1 MALIVEEVKDDKKKL
16 KAFLELPFR
25 LYRDDP
31 LWVPPLKSEVAS
43 FFTGKHPFCEH
54 SEITA
59 FIATQGKETLGRV
72 AAIMDRNFITYHQ
85 KPIGYFGFFESVNS
99 KEVTLRLFE
108 RVEDVL
114 RKKGIKEI
122 IGPMNPSTNY
132 ECGLL
137 IEGFSTPPYIMM
149 PHNPPFYQELLES
162 VGFKKAKDLLAN
174 LLIGDGS
181 LPQRLERIAS
191 RISSKIPEVKIRE
204 VDLKNIQR
212 EIREFMRI
220 YNEAWANNWGFVPM
234 SEKEVSYF
242 AKVLKSIL
250 VPSLA
255 LFAEY
260 KEEPAGFI
268 LALPNYNHV
277 LKVLKGKLT
286 SWGLLRALWVKGR
299 IKEIRIPLFGIRPKY
314 RLKGI
319 DTLLYLEVF
328 KRGWQLGYRRAE
340 LSWILEDNHLMQ
352 KAIESMG
359 GRPYKRYRIY
369 WKEI

>member
-1 MALIVEEVKDDKKKL
+1 MSLRVEEVKDDKKRL
-16 KAFLELPFR
+16 KAFVDLPFC
-25 LYRDDP
+25 LYKNDP

-54 SEITA
+54 SEIAA
-59 FIATQGKETLGRV
+59 FVAIEGKKILGRV
-72 AAIMDRNFITYHQ
+72 AAIVDKNFIAYHQ
-85 KPIGYFGFFESVNS
+85 KPTGYFGFFESVNA
-99 KEVTLRLFE
+99 KEITIALFE
-108 RVEDVL
+108 RVEDHL

-137 IEGFSTPPYIMM
+137 VEGFSMPPYIMM
-149 PHNPPFYQELLES
+149 PHNPPFYQELLEA
-162 VGFKKAKDLLAN
+162 VGLKKAKDLLAN
-174 LLIGDGS
+174 LLMGDGL
-181 LPQRLERIAS
+181 LPERLERIAS
-191 RISSKIPEVKIRE
+191 RVRSKIPEVRIRSI
-204 VDLKNIQR
+204 DPKNIQK
-212 EIREFMRI
+212 EIRKFLTI
-220 YNEAWANNWGFVPM
+220 YNEAWAQNWGFVPM

-242 AKVLKSIL
+242 AKVLKSVL

-260 KEEPAGFI
+260 KGEPAGFI

-277 LKVLKGKLT
+277 LKVLKGRLT
-286 SWGLLRALWVKGR
+286 PWGILRALWIKSR

-352 KAIESMG
+352 KAIESLG